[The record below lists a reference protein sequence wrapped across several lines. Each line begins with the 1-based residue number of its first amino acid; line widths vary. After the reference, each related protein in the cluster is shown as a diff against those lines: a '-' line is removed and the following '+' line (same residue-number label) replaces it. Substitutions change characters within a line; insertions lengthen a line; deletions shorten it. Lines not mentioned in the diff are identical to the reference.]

1 MRSSS
6 ILLLLLL
13 QCSSPKSTTYTN
25 PLPVAFG
32 DPYIL
37 NDGGGKY
44 YMYGTG
50 GVRDGFVTYSS
61 TDMVNWKNEGQIFQ
75 GNTDSSWGIG
85 AFWAPEVYKMNGKYY
100 LFYSAQWR
108 ENPT

>member
-1 MRSSS
+1 MKFNLFIFIS
-6 ILLLLLL
+6 LLFL
-13 QCSSPKSTTYTN
+13 QCSPSATTSTALPAYTN

-37 NDGGGKY
+37 NDSAGKWY
-44 YMYGTG
+44 LYGTG
-50 GVRDGFVTYSS
+50 GVRDGFIAYSS
-61 TDMVNWKNEGQIFQ
+61 GDMVNWKKEGQIFW

-100 LFYSAQWR
+100 
-108 ENPT
+108 